1 VNSQAFEQN
10 RPSHGGTGAL
20 GIKAHF
26 LALKVGERLD
36 LRASENMEL
45 AYVQFGNVADPLID
59 ILDLPRSLILVQ
71 DVRVGDGNIDATQI
85 QHVVHVLGSPV
96 TDNWE
101 DSKIVAVIERLG
113 EFGRKTNERTF
124 QQPSGYA
131 DGPII
136 RSRDLEG
143 FTRGRGGWRAALG
156 CGAVGSGSL
165 RAAAGRTSIS
175 IATNGSSSLVD
186 AFLLVSSSRLARPMC
201 P

>member
-1 VNSQAFEQN
+1 MKPWHGRKPSEQVVRLSHSMQDCCDLSALHLLDGDRVVDIDRLDVNSQAFEQN

-113 EFGRKTNERTF
+113 EFGR
-124 QQPSGYA
+124 
-131 DGPII
+131 
-136 RSRDLEG
+136 
-143 FTRGRGGWRAALG
+143 
-156 CGAVGSGSL
+156 
-165 RAAAGRTSIS
+165 
-175 IATNGSSSLVD
+175 
-186 AFLLVSSSRLARPMC
+186 
-201 P
+201 